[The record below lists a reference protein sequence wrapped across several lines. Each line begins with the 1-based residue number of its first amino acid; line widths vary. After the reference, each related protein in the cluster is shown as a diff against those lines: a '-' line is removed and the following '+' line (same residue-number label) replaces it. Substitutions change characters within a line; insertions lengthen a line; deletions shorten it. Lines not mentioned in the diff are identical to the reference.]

1 MTKIKKVSASKTKDS
16 LFDIDVDAPV
26 LSFDASK
33 YGVKKIP
40 SNRRTSVKPTSDVT
54 SLDLLNITANDDNDD
69 DDDANAQIS
78 SILQRLQDQVCDA
91 HVGGLSGKQRKKHQI
106 EKAVRLGAVAPKA
119 VHMPT
124 NMRVGMAAKAK
135 ERQWKE
141 KMAMREQ
148 EHVGLVRAVASRQK
162 RDQFKEAH
170 KRRRKES
177 SLNLTRD
184 PNIRKLLSS

>member
-1 MTKIKKVSASKTKDS
+1 MKKPMTSSSKTV
-16 LFDIDVDAPV
+16 LFDMDADAPI

-33 YGVKKIP
+33 YGVKKVSGGSAHRKSSAKP
-40 SNRRTSVKPTSDVT
+40 SSGAS
-54 SLDLLNITANDDNDD
+54 SLDLLKITENDGDN

-106 EKAVRLGAVAPKA
+106 QKAVRLGAVAPKT

-124 NMRVGMAAKAK
+124 NMRIGMAGKAK

-162 RDQFKEAH
+162 RDRFKEAN
-170 KRRRKES
+170 KRRRREN

-184 PNIRKLLSS
+184 PDVRKLLSS